1 MFKNY
6 NIAKQYWQYGEI
18 KRSKKRFIYVV
29 KHWALSLQ
37 MAKTQKVTMT
47 TFQHRSSNWMLPSY
61 SVVAM

>member
-47 TFQHRSSNWMLPSY
+47 LSPQH
-61 SVVAM
+61 

>member
-37 MAKTQKVTMT
+37 MANTQTVSTPPCTRNVWRT
-47 TFQHRSSNWMLPSY
+47 TR
-61 SVVAM
+61 